1 MVFDVG
7 VGVYLEILFYT
18 KICIISLTILSI
30 LTRIYNSIAGNEN
43 NPDSFQSKLDSA
55 NYYLVLFIVLLSSFV
70 IVYKYSSQ
78 YSIIVNEIHS
88 KFKQLIG
95 KRTVITGFGPDS
107 NSIIE
112 SLTFWML
119 IYFIILT
126 ISILVSKSTNNINY
140 STYLL

>member
-1 MVFDVG
+1 MTFDIG
-7 VGVYLEILFYT
+7 VGVYLDILFYT
-18 KICIISLTILSI
+18 KLCIISITILSI
-30 LTRIYNSIAGNEN
+30 LTRIYNFITGNEN
-43 NPDSFQSKLDSA
+43 STDSFQSKLDSA
-55 NYYLVLFIVLLSSFV
+55 SYYLVLFIVLLSSFV
-70 IVYKYSSQ
+70 IVYKYSRN
-78 YSIIVNEIHS
+78 YSIIINEIHE

-95 KRTVITGFGPDS
+95 KRVVTSGFGTDS